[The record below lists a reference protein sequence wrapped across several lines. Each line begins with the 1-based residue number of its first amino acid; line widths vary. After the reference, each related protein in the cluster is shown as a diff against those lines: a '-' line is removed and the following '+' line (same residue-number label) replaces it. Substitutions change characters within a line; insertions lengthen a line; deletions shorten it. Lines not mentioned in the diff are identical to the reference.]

1 MKRTVTFLTLLL
13 SLQFSFSQTNELII
27 NSNIKLPKDSIEST
41 LLITCVNNFL
51 NSIKTSNENN
61 KYILP
66 SEKIETIVLLNQ
78 LYNIQNSKSFN
89 DATFYKPYLTNIIN
103 LTEEKYLL
111 QLSYIGIN
119 KNTPYV
125 KIALE
130 LIAHRVNQS
139 FLFSSTLIDN
149 TKNWKIFKA
158 NNVVFHFKDTINKEK
173 VMSYDK
179 HHALFDEK
187 LKLKNKISELYLTN
201 NFVELLKLIGIQYKS
216 DYNGKKEGA
225 ISSVFENKKLI
236 ITGVNNTLDNF
247 DPHDLWHNRLSL
259 ALSKKLINKPID
271 EACAYLYAGSW
282 GMTWE
287 EILKKFNKEVLNKKD
302 NDWLNYKKH
311 QTNFGDSNAE
321 HLMIDYVIDALII
334 KKIEKEKG
342 FSSVLELLSCGPY
355 EKENTNY
362 YKTLEKLTG
371 ITKQNYNKEV
381 WKLIKNEKLINL

>member
-1 MKRTVTFLTLLL
+1 MRRTVTFLILLL
-13 SLQFSFSQTNELII
+13 NLQLSFSQTNKLII
-27 NSNIKLPKDSIEST
+27 NSNIKLPKDNIENT
-41 LLITCVNNFL
+41 LLITCLNNFL
-51 NSIKTSNENN
+51 NSTKESNENN

-66 SEKIETIVLLNQ
+66 SERIETIILLDE

-89 DATFYKPYLTNIIN
+89 VANFYKPYLTNIIK
-103 LTEEKYLL
+103 LTDEKYLL

-119 KNTPYV
+119 KNTPYL

-130 LIAHRVNQS
+130 LIAHKINQS
-139 FLFSSTLIDN
+139 FLFSSSLIYN
-149 TKNWKIFKA
+149 TKNWNMLKA

-173 VMSYDK
+173 VMSYAK
-179 HHALFDEK
+179 NVTLFDKK
-187 LKLKNKISELYLTN
+187 LKLKNKTSELYLTN
-201 NFVELLKLIGIQYKS
+201 NLVELLKLIGIQYKS

-236 ITGVNNTLDNF
+236 ITGVNNVLDNF

-259 ALSKKLINKPID
+259 AVSKQLINKPID

-287 EILKKFNKEVLNKKD
+287 DILKKFNKEVLKRKD

-334 KKIEKEKG
+334 KKIETEKG
-342 FSSVLELLSCGPY
+342 FSAVLELLSCGPY

-381 WKLIKNEKLINL
+381 WKLIKNEKLLNL